1 MLKVFS
7 FCAKIDSSVE
17 VKNMN
22 QAKIYDIAGA
32 AGVSLAT
39 VSRVLNHPEKVK
51 KSTREKVLRIIKE
64 KGYKPNANARGLA
77 SRKSTTVAIVVP
89 TILRASISEMIQGIA
104 DSAKKYGYAIRLFV
118 NGENDNPLDA
128 WADVIASSV
137 DGILFMSDE
146 MSEDTYHIVEYT
158 PVPVIFV
165 NSLSK
170 SSKFGSVCI
179 DNEACAYLI
188 TKEMIQRGNKKITFL
203 QTEHK
208 YTVNELKEKGYS
220 RAMKEAGLDQRVI
233 KSSGDLS
240 INEKQFT
247 DYLEQSVPQVVMSV
261 RDSMAIS
268 FMNIASKLGVRVPE
282 QLQVIGF
289 QNTRYAELSNPRLT
303 CVETPIY
310 EIGNVAM
317 QKLTEL
323 MQNPD
328 QAKHDNTFVDYR
340 IIWRESTK

>member
-1 MLKVFS
+1 
-7 FCAKIDSSVE
+7 
-17 VKNMN
+17 MN
-22 QAKIYDIAGA
+22 QTKIYDIAGA

-51 KSTREKVLRIIKE
+51 KSTRDRVLRIIKE

-77 SRKSTTVAIVVP
+77 SRKSTTVAVVVP
-89 TILRASISEMIQGIA
+89 TVLRASIAEMIQGIV

-118 NGENDNPLDA
+118 NSEKNKALEFWGE
-128 WADVIASSV
+128 VVASSV
-137 DGILFMSDE
+137 DGILYMSDE
-146 MSEDTYHIVEYT
+146 MSDEVYQQIEYT
-158 PVPVIFV
+158 PVPLIFI

-170 SSKFGSVCI
+170 KAKFGSVGI
-179 DNEACAYLI
+179 DNVGCSYQI
-188 TKEMIQRGNKKITFL
+188 TKEMINRGNKKITFI

-208 YTVNELKEKGYS
+208 YSVNELKEKGYIK
-220 RAMKEAGLDQRVI
+220 AMKEANLEVEVI

-240 INEKQFT
+240 LNEGHFT
-247 DYLEQSVPQVVMSV
+247 EYLKTKTPQVVMAV

-268 FMNIASKLGVRVPE
+268 FMNLASKMGIKIPE
-282 QLQVIGF
+282 DLQVIGF
-289 QNTRYAELSNPRLT
+289 QNTRYAELSNPKLT

-317 QKLTEL
+317 QKLTVL
-323 MQNPD
+323 MQNP
-328 QAKHDNTFVDYR
+328 QEIKPDNTIVDYR

>member
-1 MLKVFS
+1 
-7 FCAKIDSSVE
+7 
-17 VKNMN
+17 MN

-51 KSTREKVLRIIKE
+51 KATRDKVLRIIKE

-89 TILRASISEMIQGIA
+89 TILRASISEMIQGIV

-118 NGENDNPLDA
+118 NGEKDNPLDV
-128 WADVIASSV
+128 WADVVASSV

-146 MSEDTYHIVEYT
+146 MSEETYRQVEHT
-158 PVPVIFV
+158 PVPVIFI

-179 DNEACAYLI
+179 DNEACAYRI
-188 TKEMIQRGNKKITFL
+188 TKEMINRGNQKITFI
-203 QTEHK
+203 QSEHR
-208 YTVNELKEKGYS
+208 YAVNELKERGYA
-220 RAMKEAGLDQRVI
+220 RAMKEFGLEKQVI
-233 KSSGDLS
+233 KSSGDLTL
-240 INEKQFT
+240 NEHQFHAF
-247 DYLEQSVPQVVMSV
+247 LSENNPQVVMSV

-268 FMNIASKLGVRVPE
+268 FMNVASKMGIKVPE
-282 QLQVIGF
+282 QMQVIGF

-317 QKLTEL
+317 QNLTAL

-328 QAKHDNTFVDYR
+328 EVKPDNTIVDYR

>member
-1 MLKVFS
+1 
-7 FCAKIDSSVE
+7 
-17 VKNMN
+17 MN

-89 TILRASISEMIQGIA
+89 TVMRASIAEMIQGIV
-104 DSAKKYGYAIRLFV
+104 DSAKQYGYSIRLFI
-118 NGENDNPLDA
+118 NSDEKNSA
-128 WADVIASSV
+128 EEWAEVIASSV
-137 DGILFMSDE
+137 DGILFMSDILT
-146 MSEDTYHIVEYT
+146 DDEYEQIEKT

-165 NSLSK
+165 NGYSTHPKL
-170 SSKFGSVCI
+170 GSVCI
-179 DNEACAYLI
+179 DNESCSYQ
-188 TKEMIQRGNKKITFL
+188 TTMEMIKRGNKKIIYIS
-203 QTEHK
+203 TEHL
-208 YTVNELKEKGYS
+208 YSVNEMKEEGY
-220 RAMKEAGLDQRVI
+220 RKAMKEAGLEPVI
-233 KSSGDLS
+233 VKSSGDLS
-240 INEKQFT
+240 INEKHFT
-247 DYLEQSVPQVVMSV
+247 DILENDVPEVVLAS

-268 FMNIASKLGVRVPE
+268 FMNIASKRGIKVPE

-289 QNTRYAELSNPRLT
+289 QNTRYAELSNPKLT

-317 QKLTEL
+317 SNLTEL
-323 MQNPD
+323 MRSTGEVEP
-328 QAKHDNTFVDYR
+328 KNTFVDYR